1 MFDNF
6 TLKNTKTG
14 NQVEFNFEE
23 GETPTPTPSGDV
35 SNSTVAFTEAQTRA
49 NISTGE
55 KLSVICGKIKKFFAD
70 LKAVAFSGS
79 YNDLT
84 DKPNLF
90 SGDYNDLSNKPSIP
104 TVNNATLTI
113 KQGGTTKGTFTANAS
128 TDVEVD
134 LDAGGGGGSTY
145 TAGAG
150 IDITNNVISVT
161 NAIVKTD
168 ISIDDAV
175 IPCLFQD
182 TNPGEDAPLT
192 KEDGTTATL
201 ADCLDLGASTLN
213 IGAQFLKYINN
224 VHVSGSAK
232 AYDYGTQKQTTL
244 TYNEDI
250 NSGTSQVYNSGIRG
264 LFDESVQIIGGS
276 VTSEHISLQIVLG
289 KANGHLYAFVY
300 NNYFGTLSEQ
310 SYISSCTCTADV
322 EFTQI

>member
-1 MFDNF
+1 MVKVSMQQNNE
-6 TLKNTKTG
+6 TKNEYKFG
-14 NQVEFNFEE
+14 AE
-23 GETPTPTPSGDV
+23 GSTPTPSGDI
-35 SNSTVAFTEAQTRA
+35 SNETVTFTEASTRA
-49 NISTGE
+49 NISSGE

-84 DKPNLF
+84 DKP
-90 SGDYNDLSNKPSIP
+90 SIP

-128 TDVEVD
+128 TDVEID
-134 LDAGGGGGSTY
+134 LDAGGGGSTY

-161 NAIVKTD
+161 NPIVKTD

-175 IPCLFQD
+175 IPCLFRD
-182 TNPGEDAPLT
+182 ANAGEDAPLT

-224 VHVSGSAK
+224 VHVGGSAK
-232 AYDYGTQKQTTL
+232 SYDYGTQKQKTL
-244 TYNEDI
+244 TYDEDI
-250 NSGTSQVYNSGIRG
+250 NSGTSQVYNSGIHG
-264 LFDESVQIIGGS
+264 LFDESVQIIGGP

-300 NNYFGTLSEQ
+300 NSYFGTLSEQ

-322 EFTQI
+322 EFTKI

>member
-14 NQVEFNFEE
+14 NQVEFNFDE
-23 GETPTPTPSGDV
+23 GETPTPTGDV
-35 SNSTVAFTEAQTRA
+35 SNSTVAFTEAQTRT
-49 NISTGE
+49 NIATGE

-84 DKPNLF
+84 DKP
-90 SGDYNDLSNKPSIP
+90 SIP

-128 TDVEVD
+128 TDVEID

-150 IDITNNVISVT
+150 INITNNVISVT
-161 NAIVKTD
+161 NPIVKTD
-168 ISIDDAV
+168 ISLNNAV
-175 IPCLFQD
+175 IPCLFRNA
-182 TNPGEDAPLT
+182 TAGEDAPLT

-224 VHVSGSAK
+224 AHVGGSAK
-232 AYDYGTQKQTTL
+232 SYDYGTQKQKTL
-244 TYNEDI
+244 TYDEDI
-250 NSGTSQVYNSGIRG
+250 NSGTSQVYNSGILG
-264 LFDESVQIIGGS
+264 LFDESVQIIGGT

-300 NNYFGTLSEQ
+300 NDYFGTLSEQ

-322 EFTQI
+322 EFTKI